1 MLFNRSAPRFLT
13 GVYSQIEATT
23 CMTNHNAHGSWPSI
37 PDCCWGL
44 GISAFLLLAV
54 TIVFGQTIRH
64 EFVNFDDDEYV
75 FENHQVQQ
83 GLTSQGIAWAF
94 NGSHADNWHPLTWI
108 SHMLDCQVY
117 GLHAGG
123 HHLTNVLFHAA
134 TVILLFF
141 LLWRMTGEL
150 GPSTLVAAVFAIHP
164 LRVES
169 VAWVAERKDV
179 LSGLFFV
186 LTIGAYLGF
195 VRHRFSLARYLGV
208 MLLFTLGLLAKPML
222 VTVPF
227 VLLLLDYWP
236 LRRFAT
242 AAQGHAVDDTARC
255 PARTATALQL
265 VIEKIPLFVLA
276 VASAGITVWA
286 QRQAIQISE
295 QVPFV
300 WRLANALVTYAAYV
314 GQFFYP
320 ARLAALYPHP
330 GIALP
335 IGKVVIAAVVLT
347 AVSAAVFAWRRRR
360 PYLLVGWL
368 WYLGMLL
375 PVIGLVPVGF
385 HAMADRYTYLPQIGL
400 SMAIVWAAKDLFGA
414 WPYRHWVGVSISV
427 LWVTGL
433 IIVAWVQ
440 TTYWR
445 DSESLWT
452 HVLACTSRNHRAEN
466 NLGNVLFQHGRLP
479 EAIVHY
485 QNAIAIRPDFAEAY
499 NNLGLALA
507 NRGETDEAIALYG
520 TALKIQADYAGA
532 HYNLGNALV
541 QQGKTSE
548 AIEHFQKAHEI
559 QPDFAES
566 HQNLGALLYQQRQIP
581 QALAQW
587 RELIRLQPDTI
598 PILNVTAWLLAT
610 QPAAAFRNGAEA
622 VELAERAKRLSASR
636 DPAILDTLA
645 AAYAEAGRFDEAI
658 QAAQQA
664 VALATSQQNTVLAE
678 KIQTRLKLYQT
689 GKPCRAAQ

>member
-1 MLFNRSAPRFLT
+1 
-13 GVYSQIEATT
+13 
-23 CMTNHNAHGSWPSI
+23 
-37 PDCCWGL
+37 
-44 GISAFLLLAV
+44 
-54 TIVFGQTIRH
+54 
-64 EFVNFDDDEYV
+64 
-75 FENHQVQQ
+75 
-83 GLTSQGIAWAF
+83 
-94 NGSHADNWHPLTWI
+94 
-108 SHMLDCQVY
+108 
-117 GLHAGG
+117 
-123 HHLTNVLFHAA
+123 
-134 TVILLFF
+134 
-141 LLWRMTGEL
+141 
-150 GPSTLVAAVFAIHP
+150 
-164 LRVES
+164 
-169 VAWVAERKDV
+169 
-179 LSGLFFV
+179 
-186 LTIGAYLGF
+186 
-195 VRHRFSLARYLGV
+195 
-208 MLLFTLGLLAKPML
+208 
-222 VTVPF
+222 
-227 VLLLLDYWP
+227 
-236 LRRFAT
+236 
-242 AAQGHAVDDTARC
+242 
-255 PARTATALQL
+255 
-265 VIEKIPLFVLA
+265 
-276 VASAGITVWA
+276 
-286 QRQAIQISE
+286 
-295 QVPFV
+295 
-300 WRLANALVTYAAYV
+300 LANALVASAAYI

-598 PILNVTAWLLAT
+598 PILNVTAWKRWNWRSARSGFRPAGTLPSSIPWPPLMPRLADSMKPYKLPSKPLRWP
-610 QPAAAFRNGAEA
+610 Q
-622 VELAERAKRLSASR
+622 ASR
-636 DPAILDTLA
+636 IPYWRRKSKRGSSSTRQASLA
-645 AAYAEAGRFDEAI
+645 APRNEWINIPY
-658 QAAQQA
+658 
-664 VALATSQQNTVLAE
+664 
-678 KIQTRLKLYQT
+678 
-689 GKPCRAAQ
+689 